1 MTITYPVS
9 SIYGGL
15 DLWTS
20 GNSFVN
26 SLDRKWNLIC
36 FIGVHE
42 RIRDREMSAG
52 SKFPPIYSN

>member
-9 SIYGGL
+9 SIYGGW

-26 SLDRKWNLIC
+26 SLDRKWNLI

>member
-15 DLWTS
+15 DLKTS

-26 SLDRKWNLIC
+26 SLDRKWNLI

-42 RIRDREMSAG
+42 RIRDSEMSAG
-52 SKFPPIYSN
+52 FKFPPIYSN